1 MILAAAVVSRAAAQ
15 PADLERLRKELLD
28 AEIAVEKARYRIA
41 PCDAEVPGLAE
52 LAAKQAKELGITVFA
67 APPVEG
73 TKPIPNTPLQL
84 RRIEISGR
92 GAFADAH
99 HFLHRIAFERD
110 LRLFDIEAL
119 QMTAI
124 DGGNVQFS
132 ARIAEACWAAEQSTA
147 PPSVHDI
154 AGMYRQRLQQLQT
167 IDAAVKRIGEY
178 MQPMRFVDWLA
189 ALDDAWG
196 DLPVLLSELH
206 YTAPRLTVKGIA
218 LGTVARASI
227 ERAATAQWSPA
238 GECQS
243 FTATAVLPSRDYEEH
258 GFAVKEIFDPR
269 AASPCRADAP
279 SRTKIAVSHGSG
291 DLTLHA
297 RDIDVV
303 SLFRV
308 LNDIR
313 PSDGYVIASA
323 VVGRVDV
330 DAEGATLSEILDAL
344 RTAHV
349 AQISDG
355 PLHIVCKS
363 GCIPSQQS
371 FKGEPLSMSL
381 NHAEVAD
388 VLNALTAAVA
398 PAKLRI
404 PPGVGGTISIFATE
418 LEWDRLFDAIVIA
431 SRNASAPPRAPRLF
445 TVRDAGKMSVDDIRL
460 AALAG
465 TAGTWHAY
473 TRSLGDSG
481 LIVPLTTETTL
492 FDGRVESVDGE
503 RVVLRTQGGQL
514 IVTLNLA
521 NISP

>member
-15 PADLERLRKELLD
+15 PADLEQLRKELLD

-41 PCDAEVPGLAE
+41 PCNSEVPGLADF
-52 LAAKQAKELGITVFA
+52 AVKQAKETGIAAFA
-67 APPVEG
+67 AQPVDDAR
-73 TKPIPNTPLQL
+73 PVPNTPLQL

-99 HFLHRIAFERD
+99 LFLHRIAFEREI
-110 LRLFDIEAL
+110 RLFDIEAL
-119 QMTAI
+119 QMTAA
-124 DGGNVQFS
+124 DGGVQFDV
-132 ARIAEACWAAEQSTA
+132 RIAEACWSAEQSTA
-147 PPSVHDI
+147 PPAVHDI
-154 AGMYRQRLQQLQT
+154 AGMYQQRLQQLRG

-196 DLPVLLSELH
+196 DLPILLSELH

-218 LGTVARASI
+218 LGKAARTSI
-227 ERAATAQWSPA
+227 ERAATVQWSPA

-243 FTATAVLPSRDYEEH
+243 FTATAVLPTRDYEEH
-258 GFAVKEIFDPR
+258 GFALKEIFDPR
-269 AASPCRADAP
+269 AASPCTAGAP
-279 SRTKIAVSHGSG
+279 PPRTKIAVSNGSG
-291 DLTLHA
+291 NLTLHA

-308 LNDIR
+308 LNDISA
-313 PSDGYVIASA
+313 SDGYVIASA

-330 DAEGATLSEILDAL
+330 DADGATLSEILDAL

-363 GCIPSQQS
+363 GCAPSKQS
-371 FKGEPLSMSL
+371 FKGELLSMSL
-381 NHAEVAD
+381 TDAEVAD
-388 VLNALTAAVA
+388 VLQALGAAVA

-404 PPGVGGTISIFATE
+404 PPGVGGTISIFATD

-431 SRNASAPPRAPRLF
+431 ARNASAPARAPRIF
-445 TVRDAGKMSVDDIRL
+445 TVRDAGKMSVDDVRL

-465 TAGTWHAY
+465 TAGSWHAY
-473 TRSLGDSG
+473 TRALGDAG
-481 LIVPLTTETTL
+481 MVVPITTDTAL
-492 FDGRVESVDGE
+492 FDGRVESVDGDK
-503 RVVLRTQGGQL
+503 VVLRTQDERA
-514 IVTLNLA
+514 IPVKLA
-521 NISP
+521 PE